1 MLRARDPVSS
11 ISFLGRAPAKLRFV
25 LICPMTLRRGPKPT
39 SGGSPASR
47 IAGWPVSQDG
57 GWPRAQTGAG
67 REDTRPLQR
76 DPRQQGTTLTQPSDG
91 ARCRRC
97 GSPSSAGR
105 PTLAGAGSGT
115 RCSHWTPETLT
126 SPAPSNC
133 SASGATHEHAQAGRD
148 ARRHGEHRGVDRGP
162 RGRTRVPV
170 LRPAGVGIQA
180 AERGHARH
188 PQAVVVVPAVRDHLG
203 GLTLHSLQDR
213 LRRAAPWSA
222 DPAGVRGRV
231 PGWPLELP
239 GHRAGSGY
247 GSAEEP
253 GPIRAA
259 PTFNPSLRGQ
269 KSTRY
274 VLALQPDFVRFMV
287 AEWFAAGS
295 GRRER
300 GLEVGGATTTSAT
313 GAASHWPVVPPGR

>member
-76 DPRQQGTTLTQPSDG
+76 DPRQQETTLTQPSDG

-133 SASGATHEHAQAGRD
+133 SANGATHEHAQVGRD

-162 RGRTRVPV
+162 RGRTPAPAPRRRPG
-170 LRPAGVGIQA
+170 PAG
-180 AERGHARH
+180 
-188 PQAVVVVPAVRDHLG
+188 
-203 GLTLHSLQDR
+203 
-213 LRRAAPWSA
+213 
-222 DPAGVRGRV
+222 
-231 PGWPLELP
+231 
-239 GHRAGSGY
+239 
-247 GSAEEP
+247 
-253 GPIRAA
+253 GPSPR
-259 PTFNPSLRGQ
+259 
-269 KSTRY
+269 
-274 VLALQPDFVRFMV
+274 
-287 AEWFAAGS
+287 
-295 GRRER
+295 
-300 GLEVGGATTTSAT
+300 
-313 GAASHWPVVPPGR
+313 